1 MIDNK
6 IIMTNDGSHSI
17 YSSNFKESYHSL
29 NGSISESLH
38 VFIKNGLKTVNK
50 ENINILEIGFG
61 TGLNALLTII
71 YNKKK
76 RINFH
81 TVEKYPIKE
90 ENYKKLNYC
99 EKLKIKENIL
109 IDLHEKSWNKPYEI
123 NKYFTFHKHLKSV
136 QQLSINL
143 RFDIIYY
150 DAFSPRK
157 DNEMWSYKIL
167 SKMFN
172 LLQDKGFLI
181 TYCAQGEV
189 KRTLKK
195 IGFKV
200 EILKGPLV
208 KREMIRAI
216 RI

>member
-1 MIDNK
+1 M
-6 IIMTNDGSHSI
+6 
-17 YSSNFKESYHSL
+17 
-29 NGSISESLH
+29 
-38 VFIKNGLKTVNK
+38 KTVYK
-50 ENINILEIGFG
+50 ENINILEVGFG

-71 YNKKK
+71 ENKKK
-76 RINFH
+76 KINFH
-81 TVEKYPIKE
+81 TIEKYPITKE
-90 ENYKKLNYC
+90 IYEKLNYSK
-99 EKLKIKENIL
+99 KLKIKENIL
-109 IDLHEKSWNKPYEI
+109 IDLHEKSWNQPHNI
-123 NKYFTFHKHLKSV
+123 NRHFTFYKHLISV
-136 QQLSINL
+136 QKLSINL

-172 LLQDKGFLI
+172 LLQYNGFLV

-200 EILKGPLV
+200 EILKGPLS
-208 KREMIRAI
+208 KREMVKAI

>member
-6 IIMTNDGSHSI
+6 IIITNDGSHSI

-38 VFIKNGLKTVNK
+38 VFIKNGLKTVYK
-50 ENINILEIGFG
+50 ENINVLEIGFG
-61 TGLNALLTII
+61 TGLNVLLTII
-71 YNKKK
+71 NNKKK
-76 RINFH
+76 KINFH
-81 TVEKYPIKE
+81 TIEKYPITKE
-90 ENYKKLNYC
+90 IYEKLNYC
-99 EKLKIKENIL
+99 KKLNIKENIL
-109 IDLHEKSWNKPYEI
+109 IDLHEKNWNKPHDI
-123 NKYFTFHKHLKSV
+123 NKHFTFHKHLTSV
-136 QQLSINL
+136 QKLSINL

-172 LLQDKGFLI
+172 LLKYNGFLV

-200 EILKGPLV
+200 ETLKGPLS
-208 KREMIRAI
+208 KREMIKAI

>member
-17 YSSNFKESYHSL
+17 YSSKFKESYHSL
-29 NGSISESLH
+29 NGSISESQH
-38 VFIKNGLKTVNK
+38 VFIKNGLKNVLK
-50 ENINILEIGFG
+50 KNINILEIGFG
-61 TGLNALLTII
+61 TGLNVLLTFINN
-71 YNKKK
+71 NKQK
-76 RINFH
+76 INFH
-81 TVEKYPIKE
+81 TVEKYPIRK
-90 ENYKKLNYC
+90 ENYEKLNYC
-99 EKLKIKENIL
+99 EKLKIKENTL
-109 IDLHEKSWNKPYEI
+109 VNFHEKSWNKLHEI
-123 NKYFTFHKHLKSV
+123 NKHFTFHKHLTSV
-136 QQLSINL
+136 QKISINL
-143 RFDIIYY
+143 KFDIIYY
-150 DAFSPRK
+150 DAFSPGK
-157 DNEMWSYKIL
+157 DNEMWSYEIL

-172 LLQDKGFLI
+172 LLQDNGFLI

-208 KREMIRAI
+208 KREMIKAI